1 MKKTS
6 LIIISIAL
14 AAVVCLYVYVTP
26 SILSSQGIPVSSAIA
41 TNTGQQENGAAS
53 TAPIV
58 PSSVNVT
65 LAAGT
70 TTYTAHVDSSRT
82 VIELMRSLA
91 STSGFAFTGKE
102 YPSLGYFIES
112 INGKKNGDGTYWI
125 LYINGKS
132 SDLGA
137 SNATIHAGDTVE
149 WRFEKSY

>member
-1 MKKTS
+1 MKKPL
-6 LIIISIAL
+6 LIIISTAL

-53 TAPIV
+53 TAPAV
-58 PSSVNVT
+58 PSSANVT

-70 TTYTAHVDSSRT
+70 TTYAAHIDGSKT
-82 VIELMRSLA
+82 VIELMRSLP
-91 STSGFAFTGKE
+91 SSGFVFSGDE
-102 YPSLGYFIES
+102 YPSLGYFVES
-112 INGKKNGDGTYWI
+112 INGKKNGDGKYWI
-125 LYINGKS
+125 LYINGKP